1 MKKLSWRPIAVLIV
15 IAAAIVYVLP
25 SVWPGVWPH
34 KKINLGLD
42 LQGGM
47 HLVLEVDTQKAVE
60 DAVERIAQE
69 LRSSLRKDRVRVLA
83 LDRVLGTQISIRV
96 TGRASIDQFYK
107 TLDADFKEMRIRS
120 ESEDDDTLT
129 VVMDLPDQE
138 ANHIKKLATDQAL
151 ETIRNRIDQFGVS
164 EPDIR
169 NQGKNRILIQLPGIK
184 DTKRAKKL
192 IGRTALLEFKLL
204 DETNDIGAALQGN
217 VPPESEILYE
227 DNQDPATNRTTKTP
241 YLVKKRTLLTGAQLV
256 DARVQ
261 IDSQYNDPYVSIEF
275 DKKGGRI
282 FEDITEQNVKKRLAI
297 ILDDKVYSA
306 PVIQEKISGG
316 SARITG
322 QFTAEQA
329 HDLAIALRA
338 GALPA
343 PVNILEE
350 RTVGPSLGAD
360 SIRKGLIS
368 MCVGGILV
376 MLFMIV
382 YYKGSGMIADLALI
396 LNIVIIAGG
405 LAGFQA
411 TLTLPGIAG
420 IILTIGM
427 AVDANVLIF
436 ERIRE
441 EMNLGKTP
449 RAAVAA
455 GYSRATLTIL
465 DANVTTLIA
474 ALVLFQFGTGPVKG
488 FAVTLSLG
496 VLASL
501 FTALVLSRLIF
512 DYLLINRK
520 IKSISI

>member
-1 MKKLSWRPIAVLIV
+1 MKKFSWRPIAVLIV
-15 IAAAIVYVLP
+15 ILTAIVYVLP

-34 KKINLGLD
+34 KKVNLGLD

-47 HLVLEVDTQKAVE
+47 HLVLEVDTDKAVE
-60 DAVERIAQE
+60 DAIERIAQE
-69 LRSSLRKDRVRVLA
+69 LRSRLRKDRVRVLA
-83 LDRVLGTQISIRV
+83 LDRVFGTQISTRV
-96 TGRASIDQFYK
+96 MGKESIEQFYK
-107 TLDADFKEMRIRS
+107 ILDTDFKEMRIHS
-120 ESEDDDTLT
+120 ESETDDTLT
-129 VVMDLPDQE
+129 VVLDLPDQE
-138 ANHIKKLATDQAL
+138 ADQIKKFATDQAL

-204 DETNDIGAALQGN
+204 DETNDIGIALQGN

-227 DNQDPATNRTTKTP
+227 DNLDPTTNRITKTP

-275 DKKGGRI
+275 DKKGGRV
-282 FEDITEQNVKKRLAI
+282 FESITEQNVKKRLAI

-360 SIRKGLIS
+360 SIRKG
-368 MCVGGILV
+368 
-376 MLFMIV
+376 
-382 YYKGSGMIADLALI
+382 
-396 LNIVIIAGG
+396 
-405 LAGFQA
+405 
-411 TLTLPGIAG
+411 
-420 IILTIGM
+420 
-427 AVDANVLIF
+427 
-436 ERIRE
+436 
-441 EMNLGKTP
+441 
-449 RAAVAA
+449 
-455 GYSRATLTIL
+455 
-465 DANVTTLIA
+465 
-474 ALVLFQFGTGPVKG
+474 
-488 FAVTLSLG
+488 
-496 VLASL
+496 
-501 FTALVLSRLIF
+501 
-512 DYLLINRK
+512 
-520 IKSISI
+520 